1 MHNIAH
7 EMMIYM
13 MIGFFL
19 FIASCESF
27 QKQYSVA
34 KTDNGNY
41 VLLLHNSK
49 EARKILNIE
58 SVAELVS
65 NKSKIL
71 SISDKLLEKYHFIN
85 SVPLLK
91 RRNSSPDEKMRVLI
105 QKILAIATPIFWKK
119 SFHYSN
125 RLNPAIERWENRTLI
140 IWRPNLYDSNIT
152 VSWLTHDLSSID
164 STFSHAGLAV
174 STPIP
179 IKVFKFN
186 QMREDP
192 RLLTMR
198 DGSLVIAYTSKE
210 SLFQPPKQCFIVG
223 KKNRLTGKLEF
234 NDTILLETKDSKIT
248 QKNWIPFEFNERLLF
263 IQSIEPLHIVEYVA
277 HDPITRRAQ
286 LRSVVKVGNNKHG
299 TNGLSYFSNTS
310 SDVSSRMLYHH
321 PHTPPLSSIWSA
333 DYGLPIRG
341 GTPAILIRG
350 VYLAF
355 FHTVSKFQLPTD
367 LRTYFMG
374 AITFCPRPPFNV
386 HTISRYPIVN
396 ESMYQGKWTDSPKID
411 YVMFPI
417 GIMRDQEKE
426 NEFVWLSF
434 GHQDI
439 EGWVVQ
445 FELDGLFQSMELVS
459 SCISEHTTR
468 KKNSAVTSSSSI
480 SL

>member
-1 MHNIAH
+1 
-7 EMMIYM
+7 MMTYYRYLIV
-13 MIGFFL
+13 GLLL
-19 FIASCESF
+19 FIASCINCEAI

-34 KTDNGNY
+34 ITDDGNY
-41 VLLLHNSK
+41 VLLLHFSK
-49 EARKILNIE
+49 EARKIPNIE
-58 SVAELVS
+58 SVAEFVP
-65 NKSKIL
+65 NNSKIL
-71 SISDKLLEKYHFIN
+71 TISDKLLEKYNFIN

-91 RRNSSPDEKMRVLI
+91 PRNSSPDEKMRVLI
-105 QKILAIATPIFWKK
+105 QKILAIATPTFWVR
-119 SFHYSN
+119 SFHFTN
-125 RLNPAIERWENRTLI
+125 KLNPAIERWDNRTLI
-140 IWRPNLYDSNIT
+140 IWRPNLYDSSIT
-152 VSWLTHDLSSID
+152 VSWLTDDLSSID
-164 STFSHAGLAV
+164 SAFSHAGLAA

-179 IKVFKFN
+179 IKIFKFN

-192 RLLTMR
+192 RLLAMR

-223 KKNRLTGKLEF
+223 KKNLLTGILEF
-234 NDTILLETKDSKIT
+234 NDTVLLETKDSKIT
-248 QKNWIPFEFNERLLF
+248 QKNWIPFEFNDRLLF
-263 IQSIEPLHIVEYVA
+263 IQSIEPLHIVEHIA
-277 HDPITRRAQ
+277 HDPMTKRAQ
-286 LRSVVKVGNNKHG
+286 LRSIVKVGSNKHAS
-299 TNGLSYFSNTS
+299 NGLNYFSNTS
-310 SDVSSRMLYHH
+310 SDVSLRMLYHH
-321 PHTPPLSSIWSA
+321 PHTPLSSIWSA
-333 DYGLPIRG
+333 NYGLPIRG

-374 AITFCPRPPFNV
+374 DITFCPRPPFNV
-386 HTISRYPIVN
+386 HTISRHPIVN

-417 GIMRDQEKE
+417 GIMRDREKE
-426 NEFVWLSF
+426 NDFVWLSF

-459 SCISEHTTR
+459 SCTSEHIPR
-468 KKNSAVTSSSSI
+468 KKNSAASSSSSF